1 METFACGTAAV
12 ITPVGRL
19 ASRDFDVRVADGE
32 PGELTR
38 ALYDELTGIQYGT
51 VPDRFN
57 WLYRLA

>member
-1 METFACGTAAV
+1 M